1 MVYTCQFCKYSTEK
15 LAYYNRHLKS
25 SKHKKLESE
34 SLSSSINNDS
44 LIKTID
50 IDTEAKVIAR
60 MEEKIEMLLESYQ
73 KLQERY
79 QKIQKEQVTMKRRI
93 ENIGKCLKLV
103 GKASNEINLL

>member
-50 IDTEAKVIAR
+50 IDTEAKLIAR

-79 QKIQKEQVTMKRRI
+79 QGYYRLIDRKLKNIIHLPFLKEFI
-93 ENIGKCLKLV
+93 L
-103 GKASNEINLL
+103 